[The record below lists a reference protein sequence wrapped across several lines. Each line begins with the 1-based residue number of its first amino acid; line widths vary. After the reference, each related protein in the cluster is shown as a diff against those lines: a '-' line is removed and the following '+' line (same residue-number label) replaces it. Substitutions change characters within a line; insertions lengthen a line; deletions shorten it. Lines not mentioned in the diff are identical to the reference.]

1 MRAHVRAVGIA
12 GLIFAALA
20 GWEASRLQ
28 AWSQFD
34 GPGPGLVP
42 QILAALIGI
51 AALGVIAAP
60 GDGELEGGTES
71 PLRSRCFLAYGAA
84 MLGVAIALPYAGFTI
99 TGFVATLLVGRF
111 GENRSWGEALLW
123 ALLLVASIVLLFG
136 TALGVPFPTGP
147 MERVLASLGLLRL
160 G

>member
-1 MRAHVRAVGIA
+1 MRAHVRAVGVAALVFA
-12 GLIFAALA
+12 GLA

-28 AWSQFD
+28 TWSPFE

-42 QILAALIGI
+42 QILAGLIAI
-51 AALGVIAAP
+51 AALGVMASP
-60 GDGELEGGTES
+60 GDGELEGGNAS

-84 MLGVAIALPYAGFTI
+84 MLGVAILLPYLGFII
-99 TGFVATLLVGRF
+99 TGFSATLIVTRF
-111 GENRSWGEALLW
+111 GENRSWREALIW
-123 ALLLVASIVLLFG
+123 SCALVAGVVLLFG

-147 MERVLASLGLLRL
+147 AERLIYPLGLLRL